1 MVFTAYRWKLLLR
14 RQVYKALIFEDLSCW
29 LLLHQHQGQEA
40 HPFLSND
47 NQSSVMTYQ
56 RSLICK
62 WWHSSTQVHLGYQLT
77 HLGRG
82 KLSCGLFS
90 TELACVHLYTDVF
103 LFDIWCLGIQPT
115 RGGAILSQ
123 TSLGYRWKVAEK
135 ARVAVQLVTS
145 HHGFCFSPCF
155 QVSALAFLSEEL
167 YNLEVK

>member
-1 MVFTAYRWKLLLR
+1 MVFTAYRWRLLLR

-29 LLLHQHQGQEA
+29 LLLHQHQEQEA
-40 HPFLSND
+40 SSFLSND
-47 NQSSVMTYQ
+47 NQSLVMTSQ

-62 WWHSSTQVHLGYQLT
+62 WWHSSTQVHLGCQLT

-82 KLSCGLFS
+82 KLSCGLS
-90 TELACVHLYTDVF
+90 SIQLACANIYADVS

-115 RGGAILSQ
+115 RGDAILRQ

-135 ARVAVQLVTS
+135 ARIAVQLVTS

-155 QVSALAFLSEEL
+155 QVPALAFLSEEL